1 MERTARPSDVDP
13 LDLLAGDATSFL
25 TKIWAT
31 QVHVHRDDPA
41 KLVHLLSLDDVDHLL
56 TSSAIRTP
64 ALRMAKDGEVL
75 PSAQFTRSASL
86 AGSPLTGLV
95 DPAKVMELVG
105 DGATAVL
112 QGLHR
117 YWPPLTRLVRDLE
130 LRLGHPCQANAYLT
144 PPSAQGFALHSDT
157 HDVFVF
163 QTHGHKRWE
172 VHDRGDVLDVLL
184 EPGVCMY
191 MPTGTQ
197 HAARTQDA
205 TSLHVTVGINRL
217 SWRTLVQGVVD
228 DLLADEANDA
238 PIPAGYIQDPAPLA
252 AGLRDRLGAL
262 ASALGR
268 ADPEALATERCHDFL
283 THRPTVLPGGLR
295 DRLRLKEIDDGTP
308 LLRRDGT
315 PCVLVPDGDVL
326 RLLLG
331 DRELRVPSRLEPAL
345 SYVADAKRLRPADLA
360 AWLEVESRLVLCR
373 RLVREGLLQVEG

>member
-31 QVHVHRDDPA
+31 QVHVHRTDPA

-86 AGSPLTGLV
+86 AGAPLTGLV
-95 DPAKVMELVG
+95 DPAKVTDLVE

-130 LRLGHPCQANAYLT
+130 LRLGHLCQANAYLT

-172 VHDRGDVLDVLL
+172 VHDRGDVLDVL
-184 EPGVCMY
+184 
-191 MPTGTQ
+191 
-197 HAARTQDA
+197 
-205 TSLHVTVGINRL
+205 
-217 SWRTLVQGVVD
+217 
-228 DLLADEANDA
+228 
-238 PIPAGYIQDPAPLA
+238 
-252 AGLRDRLGAL
+252 
-262 ASALGR
+262 
-268 ADPEALATERCHDFL
+268 
-283 THRPTVLPGGLR
+283 
-295 DRLRLKEIDDGTP
+295 
-308 LLRRDGT
+308 
-315 PCVLVPDGDVL
+315 
-326 RLLLG
+326 
-331 DRELRVPSRLEPAL
+331 
-345 SYVADAKRLRPADLA
+345 
-360 AWLEVESRLVLCR
+360 
-373 RLVREGLLQVEG
+373 